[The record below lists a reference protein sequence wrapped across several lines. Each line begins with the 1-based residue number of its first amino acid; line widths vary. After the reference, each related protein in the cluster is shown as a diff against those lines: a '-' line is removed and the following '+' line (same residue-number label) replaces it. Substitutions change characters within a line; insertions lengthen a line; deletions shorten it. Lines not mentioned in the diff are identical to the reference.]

1 MNKLPNRIGCTEVHL
16 SELSAYLL
24 LLLRLQQ
31 VVASNPPV
39 NAAVIATMLKAY
51 K

>member
-24 LLLRLQQ
+24 QLRLQQ

-39 NAAVIATMLKAY
+39 NAAVIAATIKAY